1 MVAAM
6 GAQEA
11 QMYSTEVT
19 VRGNVVDEP
28 RVHVTDSGH
37 MVVNFRLASTERR
50 HVRETNDWVDGNRL
64 FLSVSCWRSLAE
76 HVAASVHKG
85 QPVIVHGRLYSR
97 EYERDGQNRLEY
109 KLDADSVGHD
119 MSRGRSTF
127 EKSTGASALS
137 VELDEDGL
145 PPLLD
150 EPGAIGS
157 ERGARTPAL
166 VAG

>member
-1 MVAAM
+1 
-6 GAQEA
+6 
-11 QMYSTEVT
+11 MYSTELT

-50 HVRETNDWVDGNRL
+50 HVRESNDWVDGNRL
-64 FLSVSCWRSLAE
+64 FLSISCWRALAE
-76 HVAASVHKG
+76 HVADSVHKG

-109 KLDADSVGHD
+109 KLDADAVGHD
-119 MSRGRSTF
+119 LSRGRSTF
-127 EKSTGASALS
+127 AKSTGGASMS
-137 VELDEDGL
+137 VELDEHGM

-150 EPGAIGS
+150 EPNAVAL
-157 ERGARTPAL
+157 ERSGIPAL
-166 VAG
+166 VGA